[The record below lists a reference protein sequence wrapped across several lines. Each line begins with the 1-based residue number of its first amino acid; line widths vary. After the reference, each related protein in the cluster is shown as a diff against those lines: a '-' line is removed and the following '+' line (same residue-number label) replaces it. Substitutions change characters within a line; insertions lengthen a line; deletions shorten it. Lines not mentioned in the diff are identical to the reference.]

1 MNVIAVDRGGRIERE
16 PWDVARAWLDEYGQV
31 AIATV
36 VSTWGSAPV
45 PVGGRLVIAPGDRF
59 EGSVSGGC
67 VEVDVLVEAADVMT
81 SRKPRLVEYGVSE
94 ETAWRAGL
102 ACGGKLAV
110 LIEPLA
116 RTDIGFID
124 AIIEARRAR
133 QTVVVTTRLAD
144 GERRLFKDGEALPAD
159 IAPSLAAGSVGLIA
173 TSEGDVFAQPLVPPL
188 RIVVAGATHVG
199 QVFAELARHVGYQVT
214 VVDPR
219 PAFAS
224 AERFGA
230 AVAIE
235 AWPTASFA
243 DLGLDGRTAV
253 VALTHAAHID
263 DEALAAAL
271 ASPCVYIGALGSRAT
286 HAKRLDRLASAGF
299 SEADLRRIHAPIG
312 LNIGATGPA
321 EIAVSILAEI
331 IKVARGAH

>member
-1 MNVIAVDRGGRIERE
+1 MNVIAVNRGARLERE
-16 PWDVARAWLDEYGQV
+16 PWDVARAWLDEFGQV

-45 PVGGRLVIAPGDRF
+45 PVGGRLVIAPGERF

-81 SRKPRLVEYGVSE
+81 AGKPRLIEYGVSE

-110 LIEPLA
+110 LIEPLTHA
-116 RTDIGFID
+116 DIGLID
-124 AIIEARRAR
+124 AITEARRAR
-133 QTVVVTTRLAD
+133 QSVVVTTRLAD
-144 GERRLFKDGEALPAD
+144 GERRLFKEGEALPAD
-159 IAPSLAAGSVGLIA
+159 IASSLATGSIGPIA
-173 TSEGDVFAQPLVPPL
+173 TPEGDVFAQPLVPPL
-188 RIVVAGATHVG
+188 RIIVAGATHIG
-199 QVFAELARHVGYQVT
+199 QVFAELAHHVGYQVT

-219 PAFAS
+219 PAFAK

-263 DEALAAAL
+263 DEALAAAM
-271 ASPCVYIGALGSRAT
+271 ASPCLYIGALGSRAT
-286 HAKRLDRLASAGF
+286 HAKRMDRLASAGF
-299 SEADLRRIHAPIG
+299 SETDLQRIHAPIG
-312 LNIGATGPA
+312 LNIGAKGPA
-321 EIAVSILAEI
+321 EMAVSILAEI
-331 IKVARGAH
+331 IKVARGAS